1 MHRQKPVVLALGYC
15 LPILAKAIPKLAE
28 TVVLPTPPLPEV
40 MTIMRVM
47 IMLYESSGNNN
58 KIFKAID

>member
-1 MHRQKPVVLALGYC
+1 